1 MLYTGSDLRA
11 TRQWAEV
18 ERYVFAERLGL
29 TEDQLSLIEDND
41 LEVPEYLEDLAFKVA
56 QQLYNEQEGIER

>member
-1 MLYTGSDLRA
+1 MPYTGSDLRA
-11 TRQWAEV
+11 TRHWAEV

-29 TEDQLSLIEDND
+29 TEDQLALIEDND

-56 QQLYNEQEGIER
+56 QQLYNEQEGIES